1 MDSIVHG
8 ILQARILEWVAFP
21 FSRGSSQPRDRT
33 QLSHIAGGLFTSW
46 ATRAA
51 QDYWS
56 VAYPFSSGSYRLRNR
71 TGVSCIAGGFFTSWA
86 IREVPWYR
94 KLLLNTKILVMNKI
108 LLFKYIEKSEAWN
121 ILRSSSKTQL
131 FILCKKTSS
140 IQIGPPLHG
149 SVISYY
155 LELLRVLYQLRD
167 FLTKYK
173 RNTTALKWTA
183 SDSPFMCDETINKK
197 WRQNKCF

>member
-1 MDSIVHG
+1 MDDIAHG

-33 QLSHIAGGLFTSW
+33 QVSRIAGGFFTSW
-46 ATRAA
+46 ATREA

-56 VAYPFSSGSYRLRNR
+56 VAYLFSSRSYQLRNR
-71 TGVSCIAGGFFTSWA
+71 TGVSCIAGGIFTSWA
-86 IREVPWYR
+86 IREVPSYR
-94 KLLLNTKILVMNKI
+94 KLLLSTKILVMNKI
-108 LLFKYIEKSEAWN
+108 PLFECIEKSEDWI

-131 FILCKKTSS
+131 FILCKKTSPV
-140 IQIGPPLHG
+140 QIGPPLHE

-155 LELLRVLYQLRD
+155 LELLRVLYQFRD